1 MKSLIPVLITIS
13 ITLTLKGYF
22 SSGTFNTDAAES
34 ISQNNVSPA
43 LTAQSDTIK
52 VAVEFPKTF
61 ELQLVKTAVISL
73 EKNVDFGNP
82 YVLSDYP
89 IGAVNWIS
97 REGLTTALP
106 PSKIQSF
113 TSGTPIAKGLSWQE
127 LNTAIAPKYLLPNH
141 VPGYSFSAEKLP
153 SNTVITYQT
162 ADGSYYILGVKQISW
177 GKTRAIELSVYH
189 AS

>member
-1 MKSLIPVLITIS
+1 MKSLIPVLLTIS
-13 ITLTLKGYF
+13 ITLTLKGF
-22 SSGTFNTDAAES
+22 FTTGIFTTDTVES
-34 ISQNNVSPA
+34 ISQNTVSPA
-43 LTAQSDTIK
+43 FGAQPDTIK
-52 VAVEFPKTF
+52 VAVEFPEKF
-61 ELQLVKTAVISL
+61 ELQLVKTAIIPF
-73 EKNVDFGNP
+73 EKSVDFGNP

-106 PSKIQSF
+106 PSKIQF
-113 TSGTPIAKGLSWQE
+113 FKSGTPIAQALSWQE
-127 LNTAIAPKYLLPNH
+127 LKTAIAPKYLLPNH
-141 VPGYSFSAEKLP
+141 VLGHPFSAEKLP

-177 GKTRAIELSVYH
+177 GKSQAIELSVYH